1 MTVGCRHAALL
12 VPVEFLERV
21 AEPDWEAVM
30 AHEFAH
36 IARRDFLKNLA
47 YGVAMLP
54 LTWHPVA
61 WLTRARVAESREMV
75 CDAMAAEVVA
85 GREGYA
91 RSLLR
96 LASLLVKGTPDRTL
110 HAIGIFD
117 ANLFERRVMKL
128 TEKRMQGT
136 GARRIVATVACVG
149 LGVVTCGS
157 ALALRME
164 VGAPVAAVAVQDAL
178 AGHGPAR
185 VSGGVMAA
193 NVLTKVTPVY
203 PPEAKEAKI
212 EGAVVLKAV
221 IGKDGLV
228 NNLQVVSGPKELRR
242 SALDS
247 VRQWKY
253 KPYLLNGEPMEVETT
268 VTVTYSLVH

>member
-1 MTVGCRHAALL
+1 LL